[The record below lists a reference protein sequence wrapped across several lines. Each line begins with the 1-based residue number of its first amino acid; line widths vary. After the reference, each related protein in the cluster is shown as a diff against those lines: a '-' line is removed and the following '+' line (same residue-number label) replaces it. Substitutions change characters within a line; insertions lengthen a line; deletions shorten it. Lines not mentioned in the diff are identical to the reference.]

1 MAFFTGN
8 RQLTTGNFY
17 VFGQT
22 FDLND
27 LAVIGLLVILE
38 GVLSIDNALVLGLL
52 ARRLPHRL
60 QQRALMYGLIGA
72 FVFRI
77 LAILLAGFLLNWRL
91 PKLLGGLYLI
101 YVAVKHFFI
110 DEKAAPQ
117 KTQPDLLPIASDLTT
132 HSRQFWLTVGS
143 IELTDI
149 AFAVDSIVAAV
160 ALISTAPLP
169 QGREINPK
177 LWLVVVGGM
186 MGVILMRFA
195 AVIFIR
201 LLEKFPRLET
211 SAYLLV
217 LVIGAKLALD
227 YLFNRYD
234 HDRLNFHSID
244 APAFWTFWA
253 IMLLCFAIGFIPR
266 SARVGEPPGE
276 PRLSQDAARTSASSV
291 EPQEPRAPIF

>member
-1 MAFFTGN
+1 
-8 RQLTTGNFY
+8 L
-17 VFGQT
+17 FGQT
-22 FDLND
+22 FESHDLIV
-27 LAVIGLLVILE
+27 LGVLVVLE
-38 GVLSIDNALVLGLL
+38 GVLSLDNALVLGLL
-52 ARRLPHRL
+52 ARQLPHRL
-60 QQRALMYGLIGA
+60 QQRALMYGLVGA

-101 YVAVKHFFI
+101 YVAVKHFLI
-110 DEKAAPQ
+110 EEKTIVQ
-117 KTQPDLLPIASDLTT
+117 KNTATPGPIEVDLTT
-132 HSRQFWLTVGS
+132 HSRQFWWTVGS

-160 ALISTAPLP
+160 ALISTGPLP
-169 QGREINPK
+169 EGREINPK

-195 AVIFIR
+195 AIIFIR

-217 LVIGAKLALD
+217 LVIGGKLVLD
-227 YLFNRYD
+227 YVFNRYD

-253 IMLLCFAIGFIPR
+253 LMLICFAIGFIPR
-266 SARVGEPPGE
+266 RQITGRITDERG
-276 PRLSQDAARTSASSV
+276 
-291 EPQEPRAPIF
+291 